1 MDRETIFSTLKQNM
15 QEIIEGARGRSIEET
30 HSLVCDFHADPLEIV
45 EVVSRTMKQ
54 LRIRVPRT
62 QLSEPKNLGPLVDLF
77 CRAAE
82 ASPKS

>member
-1 MDRETIFSTLKQNM
+1 MDRETIFSTLKSNM

-30 HSLVCDFHADPLEIV
+30 HSLVSDFHADSLEVV

-62 QLSEPKNLGPLVDLF
+62 QLSEPKNIGQLVDLF
-77 CRAAE
+77 CRAAD
-82 ASPKS
+82 AAPRS